1 MIWDFQMLCGE
12 WKDEDLFNS
21 LRCYLRLFK
30 RLPRVLAC
38 NNSCAVER
46 RLCTANLDSFI
57 DSKDTLS
64 KVSMMSRFFK
74 GKSIK

>member
-1 MIWDFQMLCGE
+1 MVWDFQMLCGE
-12 WKDEDLFNS
+12 WKDEDLFKM
-21 LRCYLRLFK
+21 LFKMFK

>member
-1 MIWDFQMLCGE
+1 MLF
-12 WKDEDLFNS
+12 KM
-21 LRCYLRLFK
+21 FK

-57 DSKDTLS
+57 LIDSKDTLS

-74 GKSIK
+74 GKKDGDKWASYYPP

>member
-12 WKDEDLFNS
+12 WKDEDLFKM
-21 LRCYLRLFK
+21 LFKMFK

-57 DSKDTLS
+57 LIDSKDTLS